1 MNLKQYLLVFI
12 FGLHFSLYSQ
22 PKGIYVLDSNNGT
35 FRDANIRNYSFVDG
49 YVWRTSWSEIETS
62 QSVYNFEGIDH
73 IVKKLDIIN
82 KKLTILF
89 GAYSVEPDYITS
101 NTGVINYLFTNPINN
116 TTSTRAVPYDSYL
129 MQRFQLFLTAL
140 ANHKIYS
147 LSTSSMVAL
156 KDHPVLSN
164 IATNIA
170 GLGAIRN
177 INGQNTSLYS
187 VLPNYNRNLF
197 VESILSNMKM
207 QTDLFPTKNIFIP
220 FYKNVN
226 DNISSP
232 SLESYIKSVL
242 LSHFDGIQNPKISF
256 WQENLAGY
264 TDTSTNI
271 FTGLPLS
278 TFATPLLGLNN
289 TAYTMFQMLQGW
301 TTPFLDPKKT
311 ANSTPFDAMCYAY
324 KTYKTSYYEI
334 YVSDIDN
341 LNYQTSFNN
350 WTTSNCGTDTTND
363 NSSNYQLSLYPNPSL
378 STITIIGI
386 DKLQKVN
393 ITIFDEKAKRLI
405 KTETS
410 ENIDV
415 SPLSNGV
422 YFIQIEQ
429 NNHKNSLK
437 FIKN

>member
-1 MNLKQYLLVFI
+1 MKHFFFLFI
-12 FGLHFSLYSQ
+12 VISTKLSIYSQ

-62 QSVYNFEGIDH
+62 QGVYNYEGIDH
-73 IVKKLDIIN
+73 IVKKLDAIN

-89 GAYSVEPDYITS
+89 GAYSVEPSYITL
-101 NTGVINYLFTNPINN
+101 NTVVTNYQFTNPINN

-129 MQRFQLFLTAL
+129 MQRFQLFLSNL

-147 LSTSSMVAL
+147 ISTSSMVAL
-156 KDHPVLSN
+156 KDHPVLAN

-177 INGQNTSLYS
+177 VNGQNTSLNLT
-187 VLPNYNRNLF
+187 LPNYNRNTF
-197 VESILSNMKM
+197 VEAILSSMKI
-207 QTDLFPTKNIFIP
+207 QTDLFPTKNVFIP

-226 DNISSP
+226 DNINSP
-232 SLESYIKSVL
+232 TLENYIKSEL
-242 LSHFDGIQNPKISF
+242 LSRFDGVQNPKISF

-264 TDTSTNI
+264 TDISTNT
-271 FTGLPLS
+271 FTGLPLT
-278 TFATPLLGLNN
+278 TFATPLLKLDNA
-289 TAYTMFQMLQGW
+289 AYTMFQMLQGW

-311 ANSTPFDAMCYAY
+311 ANSTPFDAMCYAFN
-324 KTYKTSYYEI
+324 TYGASYFEI

-350 WTTSNCGTDTTND
+350 WTTSNCGNTTSNASTTNA
-363 NSSNYQLSLYPNPSL
+363 QLSLYPNPSL
-378 STITIIGI
+378 STITINGI

-393 ITIFDEKAKRLI
+393 IRIFDEKANQLL
-405 KTETS
+405 KTEKTA
-410 ENIDV
+410 NIDI
-415 SPLSNGV
+415 SSLSNGV

-429 NNHKNSLK
+429 NNHKNCLK